1 MPAHATRSTQLEAV
15 QLVADGMSVP
25 EVARRIG
32 RPATTVRRWARAD
45 WFVSRLEL
53 LRQRA
58 LRQATS
64 ASAIAMVEAIAT
76 LRELLSPDRP
86 DKTRALAAK
95 TLLDYGIDS
104 RQLDSLPPA
113 PVPRRRL
120 DPKDVTPDQE
130 TAAPQSIRPD
140 LHLQPSDFVEVRR
153 LLAQAAGVSES
164 ELMEFTSGG
173 SMDEE
178 GAGLT
183 PGDPDPTADGPV
195 SEGGSQVSA

>member
-1 MPAHATRSTQLEAV
+1 MPTQNASLRTQLRAV
-15 QLVADGMSVP
+15 ELAADGVP
-25 EVARRIG
+25 PLTIASDLGISESTI
-32 RPATTVRRWARAD
+32 RRWARSD
-45 WFVSRLEL
+45 WFNSRLEL

-58 LRQATS
+58 LRQATA
-64 ASAIAMVEAIAT
+64 ASSIAMVEAIAT

-164 ELMEFTSGG
+164 ELAEFTSGG
-173 SMDEE
+173 SMDD
-178 GAGLT
+178 LN
-183 PGDPDPTADGPV
+183 PGDPEAVVEGDPLSPDRPT
-195 SEGGSQVSA
+195 